1 MILGVNGNA
10 LTLQFGLEQ
19 HGKTS
24 TRFTLTDILDFTASS
39 KDIRKPKDSVTLQ
52 VCTFVVF
59 CISLPDLPLRLRYFT
74 MHTSFLFNFIL
85 SLHEIC

>member
-1 MILGVNGNA
+1 MTLGVNGNA

-39 KDIRKPKDSVTLQ
+39 KDIRKPKDSVTLK

-59 CISLPDLPLRLRYFT
+59 CISSRLAFASQIFHYAHFIPLQFHPVIT
-74 MHTSFLFNFIL
+74 
-85 SLHEIC
+85 